1 MNVVFETQNGIFCQ
15 LGIFTFLSLK
25 HVMHNCSLTL
35 CLKIELGLTLILFV
49 WSMLLMLTF
58 YFAFLESCLRTT
70 NVAYLYRFGTDIT
83 SPTLIGFDFLPCKSI
98 LFLYFRS
105 SYCHFIM
112 SHHML
117 TNHFLVNL
125 ILISYY
131 HSFISSFHA
140 ISTTLSALL
149 LFFTFSVSHFVIL
162 NINDFY
168 CVCITFY

>member
-25 HVMHNCSLTL
+25 HFMHNCSLTL

-98 LFLYFRS
+98 LIFYFRS

-117 TNHFLVNL
+117 TNHYLL
-125 ILISYY
+125 ILFLSHTFILSSRRFMLSLP
-131 HSFISSFHA
+131 HS
-140 ISTTLSALL
+140 L
-149 LFFTFSVSHFVIL
+149 LFCCFSHFP
-162 NINDFY
+162 Y
-168 CVCITFY
+168 CISMFA